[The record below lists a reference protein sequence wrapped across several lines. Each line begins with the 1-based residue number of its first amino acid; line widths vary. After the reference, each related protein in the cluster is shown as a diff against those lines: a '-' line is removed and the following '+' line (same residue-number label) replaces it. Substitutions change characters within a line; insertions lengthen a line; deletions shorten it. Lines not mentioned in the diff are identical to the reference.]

1 MIDRRKSVPKATGLS
16 VTLFAATVL
25 LSCPVLSQTQS
36 GKLVELLMNSKS
48 HRERIEAA
56 HRLGKYPGKRS
67 QDALLYALRDDDEG
81 VRAAAVTS
89 LSKMGDSSTI
99 PALKSIRDD
108 NQVVQDLLHRAIV
121 LLEEK
126 YPEARTPVEWNQVK
140 SLVEISSLQDRS
152 RSGRSGLNAELRKYM
167 ARHFRLQN
175 GFAVTEGKRGFLSL
189 NKVIRRYQI
198 KPFYVMGS
206 LVSLKKKSAGGNV
219 VWEAAVSLS
228 VLDHPGRTV
237 RAVVQNRAEVRR
249 PASEYRREHDTAM
262 QNMAV
267 EEAIRAAAEGIAKRA
282 GEI

>member
-1 MIDRRKSVPKATGLS
+1 
-16 VTLFAATVL
+16 
-25 LSCPVLSQTQS
+25 
-36 GKLVELLMNSKS
+36 MNSKN

-56 HRLGKYPGKRS
+56 YRLGKYPGKRS
-67 QDALLYALRDDDEG
+67 QDALLHALLDDHEG
-81 VRAAAVTS
+81 VRTAALTS
-89 LSKMGDSSTI
+89 LSKIGDSSII
-99 PALKSIRDD
+99 PALKSFRDD
-108 NQVVQDLLHRAIV
+108 NKVVRDLLHRAIV

-126 YPEARTPVEWNQVK
+126 YPKARTPVEWNQVK
-140 SLVEISSLQDRS
+140 SLVEISSLRDGS
-152 RSGRSGLNAELRKYM
+152 RSGRSELAAELRKYM

-206 LVSLKKKSAGGNV
+206 LVSLKKKSTGGNV

-228 VLDHPGRTV
+228 VLDHPGRSV
-237 RAVVQNRAEVRR
+237 RAVVQNRAEVGR

-262 QNMAV
+262 QNRAV
-267 EEAIRAAAEGIAKRA
+267 EEAIRAAAEGIAKRV